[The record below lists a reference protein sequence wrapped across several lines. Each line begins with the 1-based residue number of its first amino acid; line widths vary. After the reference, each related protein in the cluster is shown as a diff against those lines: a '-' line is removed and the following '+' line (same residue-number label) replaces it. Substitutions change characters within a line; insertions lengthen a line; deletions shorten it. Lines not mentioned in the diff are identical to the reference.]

1 MSMDELEK
9 LPSLLEK
16 LNELEEQFPNVVAI
30 WKSYMNKKIEKLVDD
45 INQCENVINE
55 LETNG
60 DIIDVDLNTITL
72 LSIIFQSNN
81 AINN

>member
-9 LPSLLEK
+9 LSSLLEK

>member
-1 MSMDELEK
+1 MNMDELEK